1 MPASTTIARK
11 QPEVFSQWKTVLAK
25 ANPSLRI
32 KIVREGVS
40 SSVMVSA
47 SDHFGIPRGVF
58 AKLLGISSAT
68 AERKVKAGSVLGQTV
83 TERLER
89 IALIENEAEKVFDD
103 SDMARDWLTK
113 INSAMGVTPLSLLD
127 TETGAGEV
135 RKVLSAI
142 AYGGA
147 V

>member
-1 MPASTTIARK
+1 MPTPTTIARK
-11 QPEVFSQWKTVLAK
+11 QPEVFSQWKTALAK
-25 ANPSLRI
+25 ANPGVRI

-47 SDHFGIPRGVF
+47 SDHFGIPRGMF
-58 AKLLGISSAT
+58 AKLLGISPAT
-68 AERKVKAGSVLGQTV
+68 AERKIKAGSLLGQTES
-83 TERLER
+83 ERLER
-89 IALIENEAEKVFDD
+89 IALIESEAVKVFDD
-103 SDMARDWLTK
+103 PDMALDWLTK
-113 INSAMGVTPLSLLD
+113 TNLAMGVTPISMLD